1 MAPMAIPPPPLVT
14 VPTVIPPPN
23 VAAPVVPAV
32 AETPIYVREKP
43 PVTTVFVGNIAEC
56 APDQLI
62 KALLMVKVDPKTED
76 LLNEYRKKKEKVGE
90 EGTLGATSDEIDQS
104 TQRDD
109 ETVKTSLE
117 NIIKENKA
125 MLEDEGLISF
135 TRFHF
140 LGAAKKQD
148 LHMEGPR
155 HLTIEDMDLDN
166 DRKDLINREIESFR
180 KRNEDI
186 DNEEESIKKKLEK
199 KLREK
204 EESYQKRLK
213 QWEIRERKKAN
224 EYEHERDHERKRQR
238 ELQIEAQRLKEF
250 FEDYDDNVEDPKYYR
265 GSALH
270 QRLKDREIEE
280 AADERDRQKEIEQL
294 ETARRKLIEEG
305 DPNAE
310 SIIFQMEQKMQEHLR
325 RCLLVNGDMSIES
338 SDNQCPEPVSENL
351 PSAEDESKN
360 LECVV
365 KSLETNNL
373 SPACNG
379 VTSEFEPAAPE
390 ETSVSLLKDGSN
402 TFLFSMSAVEPVV
415 RKTASAFADE
425 EQDEKPK
432 KHGLSWLPP
441 SALKANS
448 ISNPSNGGDS
458 NQNDSN
464 NLPPVSALSTEE
476 KKAIIKR
483 IIEGI
488 PTHKRELFAYP
499 IDWDMVDADFVNS
512 RIKPWVDKKIV
523 SYIGEAEAT
532 LSSFICDQ
540 LLHHNPPERI
550 LADIAMH
557 SDSLHSKVESLSSF
571 YETSGT
577 PVSESN
583 SCLNEGL
590 TMRRG
595 LVGRLFLLLRP
606 IRSQFSYWIINPKPF
621 CPLTNCNK
629 SFRVPGLFILII
641 FGIPISLSLDYL
653 ILPLSLLIS
662 VLLLLLAL
670 WFCFQYLEQT
680 IVYACDEPPSSKFLY
695 MNPSCFGFST
705 WELVKLCPNGNTG
718 PTIIGFLLLQPD
730 LCRRKSCPV
739 VLLLHGNAGNSTT
752 RLPMCQVLENRF
764 QCNIFIID
772 YRGYGQSTGKPS
784 EEGLY
789 ADCTCALNYL
799 YMRSDLNNEKIFV
812 LGRSLGGALGIYLAV
827 DPISSEKICGVI
839 IENTFTSITDAA
851 SHILNIPC
859 KLPSW
864 LFSNQYTS
872 LARLQSCSK
881 SRKKSSAFPPLLL
894 ISGELDNIIPPKMM
908 WKLAEAYENIVTKQH
923 IRNECSSSV
932 MYDDSPNP
940 NSLSQNPVTFINSGR
955 DGLVSFPDGHH
966 NDTWLCNKWSDV
978 ILRFIEQS
986 SVHIRSTVNEIDL
999 NVSV

>member
-1 MAPMAIPPPPLVT
+1 MYPHNPYFGLAPQYYGFVGIAPMAPMAIPPPPLVT
-14 VPTVIPPPN
+14 VPTIIPPPN
-23 VAAPVVPAV
+23 VAAPVVPTV

-62 KALLMVKVDPKTED
+62 KTLLMRCGNILSWKRVQGASGKLQAFGFCEYEDPESTMRCVRLLNGFKVGPKALLVKVDPKTED
-76 LLNEYRKKKEKVGE
+76 LLSEYKKKKEKVGE

-109 ETVKTSLE
+109 ETVKTALE
-117 NIIKENKA
+117 NIIKENEA

-180 KRNEDI
+180 KRNEKEDQNDNKQSRSKGTDSGRSSSTNLQLHSSYSLNDRVDREYRRERGRRSRSRSGSLTSRSQRPITSGFLTSNKDI

-338 SDNQCPEPVSENL
+338 NDNQCPEPVSENL
-351 PSAEDESKN
+351 PSTEDESKN
-360 LECVV
+360 PECAV

-390 ETSVSLLKDGSN
+390 ETTISLLKDGSN

-448 ISNPSNGGDS
+448 ITNPSNGGDS

-550 LADIAMH
+550 LADIAM
-557 SDSLHSKVESLSSF
+557 V
-571 YETSGT
+571 
-577 PVSESN
+577 
-583 SCLNEGL
+583 
-590 TMRRG
+590 
-595 LVGRLFLLLRP
+595 
-606 IRSQFSYWIINPKPF
+606 
-621 CPLTNCNK
+621 
-629 SFRVPGLFILII
+629 
-641 FGIPISLSLDYL
+641 LDEEAEVFVVKMWR
-653 ILPLSLLIS
+653 LLIY
-662 VLLLLLAL
+662 VIA
-670 WFCFQYLEQT
+670 E
-680 IVYACDEPPSSKFLY
+680 K
-695 MNPSCFGFST
+695 
-705 WELVKLCPNGNTG
+705 K
-718 PTIIGFLLLQPD
+718 
-730 LCRRKSCPV
+730 
-739 VLLLHGNAGNSTT
+739 AG
-752 RLPMCQVLENRF
+752 L
-764 QCNIFIID
+764 
-772 YRGYGQSTGKPS
+772 
-784 EEGLY
+784 
-789 ADCTCALNYL
+789 
-799 YMRSDLNNEKIFV
+799 
-812 LGRSLGGALGIYLAV
+812 
-827 DPISSEKICGVI
+827 
-839 IENTFTSITDAA
+839 
-851 SHILNIPC
+851 
-859 KLPSW
+859 
-864 LFSNQYTS
+864 
-872 LARLQSCSK
+872 
-881 SRKKSSAFPPLLL
+881 SA
-894 ISGELDNIIPPKMM
+894 
-908 WKLAEAYENIVTKQH
+908 
-923 IRNECSSSV
+923 
-932 MYDDSPNP
+932 
-940 NSLSQNPVTFINSGR
+940 
-955 DGLVSFPDGHH
+955 
-966 NDTWLCNKWSDV
+966 
-978 ILRFIEQS
+978 
-986 SVHIRSTVNEIDL
+986 
-999 NVSV
+999 

>member
-1 MAPMAIPPPPLVT
+1 MYPHNPYFGLAPQYYGFVGIAPMAPMAIPPPPLVT

-62 KALLMVKVDPKTED
+62 KALLMRCGNILSWKRVQGASGKLQAFGFCEYEDPESTMRCVRLLNGFKVGPKALLVKVDPKTED

-125 MLEDEGLISF
+125 MLEDEG
-135 TRFHF
+135 
-140 LGAAKKQD
+140 AAKKQD

-180 KRNEDI
+180 KRNEKEDQNDNKHSRSKGTDSGRSSSTNLQLHSSYSLNDRVDREYRRERGRRSRSRSGSLTSRSQRPITSCFLTSNKDI

-550 LADIAMH
+550 LADIAM
-557 SDSLHSKVESLSSF
+557 V
-571 YETSGT
+571 
-577 PVSESN
+577 
-583 SCLNEGL
+583 
-590 TMRRG
+590 
-595 LVGRLFLLLRP
+595 
-606 IRSQFSYWIINPKPF
+606 
-621 CPLTNCNK
+621 
-629 SFRVPGLFILII
+629 
-641 FGIPISLSLDYL
+641 LDEEAEVFVVKMWR
-653 ILPLSLLIS
+653 LLIY
-662 VLLLLLAL
+662 VIA
-670 WFCFQYLEQT
+670 E
-680 IVYACDEPPSSKFLY
+680 K
-695 MNPSCFGFST
+695 
-705 WELVKLCPNGNTG
+705 K
-718 PTIIGFLLLQPD
+718 
-730 LCRRKSCPV
+730 
-739 VLLLHGNAGNSTT
+739 AG
-752 RLPMCQVLENRF
+752 L
-764 QCNIFIID
+764 
-772 YRGYGQSTGKPS
+772 
-784 EEGLY
+784 
-789 ADCTCALNYL
+789 
-799 YMRSDLNNEKIFV
+799 
-812 LGRSLGGALGIYLAV
+812 
-827 DPISSEKICGVI
+827 
-839 IENTFTSITDAA
+839 
-851 SHILNIPC
+851 
-859 KLPSW
+859 
-864 LFSNQYTS
+864 
-872 LARLQSCSK
+872 
-881 SRKKSSAFPPLLL
+881 SA
-894 ISGELDNIIPPKMM
+894 
-908 WKLAEAYENIVTKQH
+908 
-923 IRNECSSSV
+923 
-932 MYDDSPNP
+932 
-940 NSLSQNPVTFINSGR
+940 
-955 DGLVSFPDGHH
+955 
-966 NDTWLCNKWSDV
+966 
-978 ILRFIEQS
+978 
-986 SVHIRSTVNEIDL
+986 
-999 NVSV
+999 

>member
-1 MAPMAIPPPPLVT
+1 MYPHNPYFGLAPQYYGFVGIAPMAPMAIPPPPLVT
-14 VPTVIPPPN
+14 VPTIIPPPN
-23 VAAPVVPAV
+23 VAAPVVPTV

-62 KALLMVKVDPKTED
+62 KTLLMRCGNILSWKRVQGASGKLQAFGFCEYEDPESTMRCVRLLNGFKVGPKALLVKVDPKTED
-76 LLNEYRKKKEKVGE
+76 LLSEYRKKKEKVGE

-109 ETVKTSLE
+109 ETVKTALE
-117 NIIKENKA
+117 NIIKENEA
-125 MLEDEGLISF
+125 MLEDEG
-135 TRFHF
+135 
-140 LGAAKKQD
+140 AVKKQD

-180 KRNEDI
+180 KRNEKEDQNDNKQSRPKGTDSGRSSSTNLQLHSSYSLNDRVDREYRRERGRRSRSRSGSLTSRSQRPITSGFLTSNKDI

-325 RCLLVNGDMSIES
+325 RCLLVNGDMSIEPD
-338 SDNQCPEPVSENL
+338 DNQCPEPVSENL

-360 LECVV
+360 PECAV

-379 VTSEFEPAAPE
+379 VASEFEPAAPE
-390 ETSVSLLKDGSN
+390 ETTISLLKDGSN

-448 ISNPSNGGDS
+448 ITNPSNGGDS

-550 LADIAMH
+550 LADIAM
-557 SDSLHSKVESLSSF
+557 V
-571 YETSGT
+571 
-577 PVSESN
+577 
-583 SCLNEGL
+583 
-590 TMRRG
+590 
-595 LVGRLFLLLRP
+595 
-606 IRSQFSYWIINPKPF
+606 
-621 CPLTNCNK
+621 
-629 SFRVPGLFILII
+629 
-641 FGIPISLSLDYL
+641 LDEEAEVFVVKMWR
-653 ILPLSLLIS
+653 LLIY
-662 VLLLLLAL
+662 VIA
-670 WFCFQYLEQT
+670 E
-680 IVYACDEPPSSKFLY
+680 K
-695 MNPSCFGFST
+695 
-705 WELVKLCPNGNTG
+705 K
-718 PTIIGFLLLQPD
+718 
-730 LCRRKSCPV
+730 
-739 VLLLHGNAGNSTT
+739 AG
-752 RLPMCQVLENRF
+752 L
-764 QCNIFIID
+764 
-772 YRGYGQSTGKPS
+772 
-784 EEGLY
+784 
-789 ADCTCALNYL
+789 
-799 YMRSDLNNEKIFV
+799 
-812 LGRSLGGALGIYLAV
+812 
-827 DPISSEKICGVI
+827 
-839 IENTFTSITDAA
+839 
-851 SHILNIPC
+851 
-859 KLPSW
+859 
-864 LFSNQYTS
+864 
-872 LARLQSCSK
+872 
-881 SRKKSSAFPPLLL
+881 SA
-894 ISGELDNIIPPKMM
+894 
-908 WKLAEAYENIVTKQH
+908 
-923 IRNECSSSV
+923 
-932 MYDDSPNP
+932 
-940 NSLSQNPVTFINSGR
+940 
-955 DGLVSFPDGHH
+955 
-966 NDTWLCNKWSDV
+966 
-978 ILRFIEQS
+978 
-986 SVHIRSTVNEIDL
+986 
-999 NVSV
+999 

>member
-1 MAPMAIPPPPLVT
+1 MYPHNPYFGLAPQYYGFVGIAPMAPMAIPPPPLVT

-62 KALLMVKVDPKTED
+62 KTLLMRCGNILSWKRVQGASGKLQAFGFCEYEDPESTMRCVRLLNGFKVGPKALLVKVDPKTED

-125 MLEDEGLISF
+125 MLEDEG
-135 TRFHF
+135 
-140 LGAAKKQD
+140 AAKKQD

-180 KRNEDI
+180 KRNEKEDQNDNKHSRSKGTDSGRSSSTNLQLHSSYSLNDRVDREYRRERGRRSRSRSGSLTSRSQRPITSCFLTSNKDI

-250 FEDYDDNVEDPKYYR
+250 FEDYDDSVEDPKYYR
-265 GSALH
+265 GT
-270 QRLKDREIEE
+270 
-280 AADERDRQKEIEQL
+280 ADERDRQKEIEQL

-550 LADIAMH
+550 LADIAM
-557 SDSLHSKVESLSSF
+557 V
-571 YETSGT
+571 
-577 PVSESN
+577 
-583 SCLNEGL
+583 
-590 TMRRG
+590 
-595 LVGRLFLLLRP
+595 
-606 IRSQFSYWIINPKPF
+606 
-621 CPLTNCNK
+621 
-629 SFRVPGLFILII
+629 
-641 FGIPISLSLDYL
+641 LDEEAEVFVVKMWR
-653 ILPLSLLIS
+653 LLIY
-662 VLLLLLAL
+662 VIA
-670 WFCFQYLEQT
+670 E
-680 IVYACDEPPSSKFLY
+680 K
-695 MNPSCFGFST
+695 
-705 WELVKLCPNGNTG
+705 K
-718 PTIIGFLLLQPD
+718 
-730 LCRRKSCPV
+730 
-739 VLLLHGNAGNSTT
+739 AG
-752 RLPMCQVLENRF
+752 L
-764 QCNIFIID
+764 
-772 YRGYGQSTGKPS
+772 
-784 EEGLY
+784 
-789 ADCTCALNYL
+789 
-799 YMRSDLNNEKIFV
+799 
-812 LGRSLGGALGIYLAV
+812 
-827 DPISSEKICGVI
+827 
-839 IENTFTSITDAA
+839 
-851 SHILNIPC
+851 
-859 KLPSW
+859 
-864 LFSNQYTS
+864 
-872 LARLQSCSK
+872 
-881 SRKKSSAFPPLLL
+881 SA
-894 ISGELDNIIPPKMM
+894 
-908 WKLAEAYENIVTKQH
+908 
-923 IRNECSSSV
+923 
-932 MYDDSPNP
+932 
-940 NSLSQNPVTFINSGR
+940 
-955 DGLVSFPDGHH
+955 
-966 NDTWLCNKWSDV
+966 
-978 ILRFIEQS
+978 
-986 SVHIRSTVNEIDL
+986 
-999 NVSV
+999 

>member
-1 MAPMAIPPPPLVT
+1 MYPHNPYFGLAPQYYGFVGITPMAPMAIPPPPLVT

-62 KALLMVKVDPKTED
+62 KALLMRCGNILSWKRVQGASGKLQAFGFCEYEDPESTMRCVRLLNGFKVGPKALLVKVDPKTED

-117 NIIKENKA
+117 NIIQENKA
-125 MLEDEGLISF
+125 MLEDE
-135 TRFHF
+135 
-140 LGAAKKQD
+140 GAAKKQD

-180 KRNEDI
+180 KRNEKEDQNDNKHSRSKGTDSGRSSSTNLQLHSSYSLNDRVDREYRRERGRRSRSRSGSLTSRSQRPITSCFLTSNKDI

-338 SDNQCPEPVSENL
+338 SDNQCPEAVSENL

-550 LADIAMH
+550 LADIAM
-557 SDSLHSKVESLSSF
+557 V
-571 YETSGT
+571 
-577 PVSESN
+577 
-583 SCLNEGL
+583 
-590 TMRRG
+590 
-595 LVGRLFLLLRP
+595 
-606 IRSQFSYWIINPKPF
+606 
-621 CPLTNCNK
+621 
-629 SFRVPGLFILII
+629 
-641 FGIPISLSLDYL
+641 LDEEAEVFVVKMWR
-653 ILPLSLLIS
+653 LLIY
-662 VLLLLLAL
+662 VIA
-670 WFCFQYLEQT
+670 E
-680 IVYACDEPPSSKFLY
+680 K
-695 MNPSCFGFST
+695 
-705 WELVKLCPNGNTG
+705 K
-718 PTIIGFLLLQPD
+718 
-730 LCRRKSCPV
+730 
-739 VLLLHGNAGNSTT
+739 AG
-752 RLPMCQVLENRF
+752 L
-764 QCNIFIID
+764 
-772 YRGYGQSTGKPS
+772 
-784 EEGLY
+784 
-789 ADCTCALNYL
+789 
-799 YMRSDLNNEKIFV
+799 
-812 LGRSLGGALGIYLAV
+812 
-827 DPISSEKICGVI
+827 
-839 IENTFTSITDAA
+839 
-851 SHILNIPC
+851 
-859 KLPSW
+859 
-864 LFSNQYTS
+864 
-872 LARLQSCSK
+872 
-881 SRKKSSAFPPLLL
+881 SA
-894 ISGELDNIIPPKMM
+894 
-908 WKLAEAYENIVTKQH
+908 
-923 IRNECSSSV
+923 
-932 MYDDSPNP
+932 
-940 NSLSQNPVTFINSGR
+940 
-955 DGLVSFPDGHH
+955 
-966 NDTWLCNKWSDV
+966 
-978 ILRFIEQS
+978 
-986 SVHIRSTVNEIDL
+986 
-999 NVSV
+999 

>member
-1 MAPMAIPPPPLVT
+1 MYPHNPYFGLAPQYYGFVGIAPMAPMAIPPPPLVT

-62 KALLMVKVDPKTED
+62 KTLLMRCGNILSWKRVQGASGKLQAFGFCEYEDPESTMRCVRLLNGFKVGPKALLVKVDPKTED

-125 MLEDEGLISF
+125 MLEDEG
-135 TRFHF
+135 
-140 LGAAKKQD
+140 AAKKQD

-180 KRNEDI
+180 KRNEKEDQNDNKHSRSKGTDSGRSSSTNLQLHSSYSLNDRVDREYRRERGRRSRSRSGSLTSRSQRPITSGFLTSNKDI

-213 QWEIRERKKAN
+213 QWEIRERKKAS

-550 LADIAMH
+550 LADIAM
-557 SDSLHSKVESLSSF
+557 V
-571 YETSGT
+571 
-577 PVSESN
+577 
-583 SCLNEGL
+583 
-590 TMRRG
+590 
-595 LVGRLFLLLRP
+595 
-606 IRSQFSYWIINPKPF
+606 
-621 CPLTNCNK
+621 
-629 SFRVPGLFILII
+629 
-641 FGIPISLSLDYL
+641 LDEEAEVFVVKMWR
-653 ILPLSLLIS
+653 LLIY
-662 VLLLLLAL
+662 VIA
-670 WFCFQYLEQT
+670 E
-680 IVYACDEPPSSKFLY
+680 K
-695 MNPSCFGFST
+695 
-705 WELVKLCPNGNTG
+705 K
-718 PTIIGFLLLQPD
+718 
-730 LCRRKSCPV
+730 
-739 VLLLHGNAGNSTT
+739 AG
-752 RLPMCQVLENRF
+752 L
-764 QCNIFIID
+764 
-772 YRGYGQSTGKPS
+772 
-784 EEGLY
+784 
-789 ADCTCALNYL
+789 
-799 YMRSDLNNEKIFV
+799 
-812 LGRSLGGALGIYLAV
+812 
-827 DPISSEKICGVI
+827 
-839 IENTFTSITDAA
+839 
-851 SHILNIPC
+851 
-859 KLPSW
+859 
-864 LFSNQYTS
+864 
-872 LARLQSCSK
+872 
-881 SRKKSSAFPPLLL
+881 SA
-894 ISGELDNIIPPKMM
+894 
-908 WKLAEAYENIVTKQH
+908 
-923 IRNECSSSV
+923 
-932 MYDDSPNP
+932 
-940 NSLSQNPVTFINSGR
+940 
-955 DGLVSFPDGHH
+955 
-966 NDTWLCNKWSDV
+966 
-978 ILRFIEQS
+978 
-986 SVHIRSTVNEIDL
+986 
-999 NVSV
+999 

>member
-14 VPTVIPPPN
+14 VPTIIPPPN
-23 VAAPVVPAV
+23 VAAPVVPTV

-62 KALLMVKVDPKTED
+62 KTLLMRCGNILSWKRVQGASGKLQAFGFCEYEDPESTMRCVRLLNGFKVGPKALLVKVDPKTED
-76 LLNEYRKKKEKVGE
+76 LLSEYRKKKEKVGE

-109 ETVKTSLE
+109 ETVKTALE
-117 NIIKENKA
+117 NIIKENEA
-125 MLEDEGLISF
+125 MLEDEG
-135 TRFHF
+135 
-140 LGAAKKQD
+140 AVKKQD

-180 KRNEDI
+180 KRNEKEDQNDNKQSRPKGTDSGRSSSTNLQLHSSYSLNDRVDREYRRERGRRSRSRSGSLTSRSQRPITSGFLTSNKDI

-325 RCLLVNGDMSIES
+325 RCLLVNGDMSIEPD
-338 SDNQCPEPVSENL
+338 DNQCPEPVSENL

-360 LECVV
+360 PECAV

-379 VTSEFEPAAPE
+379 VASEFEPAAPE
-390 ETSVSLLKDGSN
+390 ETTISLLKDGSN

-448 ISNPSNGGDS
+448 ITNPSNGGDS

-550 LADIAMH
+550 LADIAM
-557 SDSLHSKVESLSSF
+557 V
-571 YETSGT
+571 
-577 PVSESN
+577 
-583 SCLNEGL
+583 
-590 TMRRG
+590 
-595 LVGRLFLLLRP
+595 
-606 IRSQFSYWIINPKPF
+606 
-621 CPLTNCNK
+621 
-629 SFRVPGLFILII
+629 
-641 FGIPISLSLDYL
+641 LDEEAEVFVVKMWR
-653 ILPLSLLIS
+653 LLIY
-662 VLLLLLAL
+662 VIA
-670 WFCFQYLEQT
+670 E
-680 IVYACDEPPSSKFLY
+680 K
-695 MNPSCFGFST
+695 
-705 WELVKLCPNGNTG
+705 K
-718 PTIIGFLLLQPD
+718 
-730 LCRRKSCPV
+730 
-739 VLLLHGNAGNSTT
+739 AG
-752 RLPMCQVLENRF
+752 L
-764 QCNIFIID
+764 
-772 YRGYGQSTGKPS
+772 
-784 EEGLY
+784 
-789 ADCTCALNYL
+789 
-799 YMRSDLNNEKIFV
+799 
-812 LGRSLGGALGIYLAV
+812 
-827 DPISSEKICGVI
+827 
-839 IENTFTSITDAA
+839 
-851 SHILNIPC
+851 
-859 KLPSW
+859 
-864 LFSNQYTS
+864 
-872 LARLQSCSK
+872 
-881 SRKKSSAFPPLLL
+881 SA
-894 ISGELDNIIPPKMM
+894 
-908 WKLAEAYENIVTKQH
+908 
-923 IRNECSSSV
+923 
-932 MYDDSPNP
+932 
-940 NSLSQNPVTFINSGR
+940 
-955 DGLVSFPDGHH
+955 
-966 NDTWLCNKWSDV
+966 
-978 ILRFIEQS
+978 
-986 SVHIRSTVNEIDL
+986 
-999 NVSV
+999 

>member
-1 MAPMAIPPPPLVT
+1 MYPHNPYFGLAPQYYGFVGIAPMAPMAIPPPPLVT

-62 KALLMVKVDPKTED
+62 KALLMRCGNILSWKRVQGASGKLQAFGFCEYEDPESTMRCVRLLNGFKVGPKALLVKVDPKTED

-109 ETVKTSLE
+109 ETVKSSLE

-125 MLEDEGLISF
+125 MLEDE
-135 TRFHF
+135 
-140 LGAAKKQD
+140 GAAKKQD

-180 KRNEDI
+180 KRNEKEDQNDNKHSRSKGTDSGRSSSTNLQLHSSYSLNDRVDREYRRERGRRSRSRSGSLTSRSQRPITSCFLTSNKDI

-550 LADIAMH
+550 LADIAM
-557 SDSLHSKVESLSSF
+557 V
-571 YETSGT
+571 
-577 PVSESN
+577 
-583 SCLNEGL
+583 
-590 TMRRG
+590 
-595 LVGRLFLLLRP
+595 
-606 IRSQFSYWIINPKPF
+606 
-621 CPLTNCNK
+621 
-629 SFRVPGLFILII
+629 
-641 FGIPISLSLDYL
+641 LDEEAEVFVVKMWR
-653 ILPLSLLIS
+653 LLIY
-662 VLLLLLAL
+662 VIA
-670 WFCFQYLEQT
+670 E
-680 IVYACDEPPSSKFLY
+680 K
-695 MNPSCFGFST
+695 
-705 WELVKLCPNGNTG
+705 K
-718 PTIIGFLLLQPD
+718 
-730 LCRRKSCPV
+730 
-739 VLLLHGNAGNSTT
+739 AG
-752 RLPMCQVLENRF
+752 L
-764 QCNIFIID
+764 
-772 YRGYGQSTGKPS
+772 
-784 EEGLY
+784 
-789 ADCTCALNYL
+789 
-799 YMRSDLNNEKIFV
+799 
-812 LGRSLGGALGIYLAV
+812 
-827 DPISSEKICGVI
+827 
-839 IENTFTSITDAA
+839 
-851 SHILNIPC
+851 
-859 KLPSW
+859 
-864 LFSNQYTS
+864 
-872 LARLQSCSK
+872 
-881 SRKKSSAFPPLLL
+881 SA
-894 ISGELDNIIPPKMM
+894 
-908 WKLAEAYENIVTKQH
+908 
-923 IRNECSSSV
+923 
-932 MYDDSPNP
+932 
-940 NSLSQNPVTFINSGR
+940 
-955 DGLVSFPDGHH
+955 
-966 NDTWLCNKWSDV
+966 
-978 ILRFIEQS
+978 
-986 SVHIRSTVNEIDL
+986 
-999 NVSV
+999 

>member
-32 AETPIYVREKP
+32 AETPI
-43 PVTTVFVGNIAEC
+43 
-56 APDQLI
+56 
-62 KALLMVKVDPKTED
+62 VKVDPKTED

-180 KRNEDI
+180 KRNEKEDQNDNKHSRSKGTDSGRSSSTNLQLHSSYSLNDRVDREYRRERGRRSRSRSGSLTSRSQRPITSGFLTSNKDI

-213 QWEIRERKKAN
+213 QWEIRERKKAS

-550 LADIAMH
+550 LADIAMV
-557 SDSLHSKVESLSSF
+557 SITQKLVIISKTFNVACRTF
-571 YETSGT
+571 I
-577 PVSESN
+577 SE
-583 SCLNEGL
+583 
-590 TMRRG
+590 
-595 LVGRLFLLLRP
+595 V
-606 IRSQFSYWIINPKPF
+606 
-621 CPLTNCNK
+621 
-629 SFRVPGLFILII
+629 FIV
-641 FGIPISLSLDYL
+641 LDEEAEVFVVKMWR
-653 ILPLSLLIS
+653 LLIY
-662 VLLLLLAL
+662 VIA
-670 WFCFQYLEQT
+670 E
-680 IVYACDEPPSSKFLY
+680 K
-695 MNPSCFGFST
+695 
-705 WELVKLCPNGNTG
+705 K
-718 PTIIGFLLLQPD
+718 
-730 LCRRKSCPV
+730 
-739 VLLLHGNAGNSTT
+739 AG
-752 RLPMCQVLENRF
+752 L
-764 QCNIFIID
+764 
-772 YRGYGQSTGKPS
+772 
-784 EEGLY
+784 
-789 ADCTCALNYL
+789 
-799 YMRSDLNNEKIFV
+799 
-812 LGRSLGGALGIYLAV
+812 
-827 DPISSEKICGVI
+827 
-839 IENTFTSITDAA
+839 
-851 SHILNIPC
+851 
-859 KLPSW
+859 
-864 LFSNQYTS
+864 
-872 LARLQSCSK
+872 
-881 SRKKSSAFPPLLL
+881 SA
-894 ISGELDNIIPPKMM
+894 
-908 WKLAEAYENIVTKQH
+908 
-923 IRNECSSSV
+923 
-932 MYDDSPNP
+932 
-940 NSLSQNPVTFINSGR
+940 
-955 DGLVSFPDGHH
+955 
-966 NDTWLCNKWSDV
+966 
-978 ILRFIEQS
+978 
-986 SVHIRSTVNEIDL
+986 
-999 NVSV
+999 

>member
-1 MAPMAIPPPPLVT
+1 MYPHNPYFGLAPQYYGFVGIAPMAPMAIPPPPLVT

-32 AETPIYVREKP
+32 TETPIYVREKP

-62 KALLMVKVDPKTED
+62 KTLLMRCGNILSWKRVQGASGKLQAFGFCEYEDPESTMRCVRLLNGFKVGPKALLVKVDPKTED

-117 NIIKENKA
+117 NIIKENEA
-125 MLEDEGLISF
+125 MLEDE
-135 TRFHF
+135 
-140 LGAAKKQD
+140 GAAKKQD

-180 KRNEDI
+180 KRNEKEDQNDNKHSRSKGTDSGRSSSTNLQSHSSYSLNDRVDREYRRERGRRSRSRSGSLTSRSQRPI
-186 DNEEESIKKKLEK
+186 TSSFLTSNKDVDNEEESIKKKLEK

-325 RCLLVNGDMSIES
+325 KCLMVNGDVSIES
-338 SDNQCPEPVSENL
+338 SDNQCPEPVGENL

-390 ETSVSLLKDGSN
+390 ETTVSLLKDGSN

-550 LADIAMH
+550 LADIAM
-557 SDSLHSKVESLSSF
+557 V
-571 YETSGT
+571 
-577 PVSESN
+577 
-583 SCLNEGL
+583 
-590 TMRRG
+590 
-595 LVGRLFLLLRP
+595 
-606 IRSQFSYWIINPKPF
+606 
-621 CPLTNCNK
+621 
-629 SFRVPGLFILII
+629 
-641 FGIPISLSLDYL
+641 LDEEAEVFVVKMWR
-653 ILPLSLLIS
+653 LLIY
-662 VLLLLLAL
+662 VIA
-670 WFCFQYLEQT
+670 E
-680 IVYACDEPPSSKFLY
+680 K
-695 MNPSCFGFST
+695 
-705 WELVKLCPNGNTG
+705 K
-718 PTIIGFLLLQPD
+718 
-730 LCRRKSCPV
+730 
-739 VLLLHGNAGNSTT
+739 AG
-752 RLPMCQVLENRF
+752 L
-764 QCNIFIID
+764 
-772 YRGYGQSTGKPS
+772 
-784 EEGLY
+784 
-789 ADCTCALNYL
+789 
-799 YMRSDLNNEKIFV
+799 
-812 LGRSLGGALGIYLAV
+812 
-827 DPISSEKICGVI
+827 
-839 IENTFTSITDAA
+839 
-851 SHILNIPC
+851 
-859 KLPSW
+859 
-864 LFSNQYTS
+864 
-872 LARLQSCSK
+872 
-881 SRKKSSAFPPLLL
+881 SA
-894 ISGELDNIIPPKMM
+894 
-908 WKLAEAYENIVTKQH
+908 
-923 IRNECSSSV
+923 
-932 MYDDSPNP
+932 
-940 NSLSQNPVTFINSGR
+940 
-955 DGLVSFPDGHH
+955 
-966 NDTWLCNKWSDV
+966 
-978 ILRFIEQS
+978 
-986 SVHIRSTVNEIDL
+986 
-999 NVSV
+999 